1 MFTVLY
7 YTQKCQQSEIYKLT
21 RTSDSEYL
29 NYYTNFPLPQIFQ
42 MQMARA
48 NSWHTHALGLI
59 LWAGFSREG
68 PSLFQI
74 LHLWK
79 NALSVV
85 YQIWTFGLLNN

>member
-42 MQMARA
+42 MKMARA
-48 NSWHTHALGLI
+48 NS
-59 LWAGFSREG
+59 
-68 PSLFQI
+68 
-74 LHLWK
+74 
-79 NALSVV
+79 
-85 YQIWTFGLLNN
+85 